1 MPKMS
6 LGAPGRVC
14 LNWDERSFRPRLH
27 PPRPT
32 SCVYNNLLPGTSAAD
47 VPCDSVH
54 SFPTALRRWRNLAE
68 IDRRAGVGLTR
79 LATGQAK
86 TKNQP
91 RGLLQQ
97 PVCRATDPPKSP
109 HWFQCRLKA
118 KETAPNWGSLY
129 LLFEFLNDNLSLSA
143 PQDVSPLRCEPIRHD
158 RKLGLAAVSQPQGQ
172 CELERL
178 RVFSR
183 VSRAPEHSA

>member
-86 TKNQP
+86 AKNQP

-97 PVCRATDPPKSP
+97 RVCRTTDPPKSP
-109 HWFQCRLKA
+109 HWFHCRLKA

-129 LLFEFLNDNLSLSA
+129 LLFEFLNDNLSVDANRHIADCSSMCDNVIVATDRRQTTALQRAQSHCFSCSDESRQQLSC
-143 PQDVSPLRCEPIRHD
+143 RR
-158 RKLGLAAVSQPQGQ
+158 
-172 CELERL
+172 
-178 RVFSR
+178 
-183 VSRAPEHSA
+183 